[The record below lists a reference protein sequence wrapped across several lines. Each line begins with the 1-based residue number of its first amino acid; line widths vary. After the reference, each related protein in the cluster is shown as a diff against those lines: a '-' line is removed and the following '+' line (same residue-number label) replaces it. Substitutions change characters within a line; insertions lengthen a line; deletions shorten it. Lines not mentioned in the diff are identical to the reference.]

1 MPKRRTSV
9 GLAVSLIAFTGVPSL
24 HAQEAA
30 APTGPCRT
38 VTCHIHVVWGPEG
51 MPTRHDRRYGV
62 VGEFESRTVR
72 HLESAGLRFV
82 VADSRTTLTFTLRPK
97 VVRAMCDVM
106 SGTGTDMSCQMI
118 SEVEVEVHNPDPAV
132 KVPRSMRI
140 RNRCGDDQLTD
151 VAKFSEYSA
160 GMIAYELSL
169 DPKRKRPT
177 NRC

>member
-1 MPKRRTSV
+1 MTQLRTAV
-9 GLAVSLIAFTGVPSL
+9 ALAVSVIAFTGATPL
-24 HAQEAA
+24 KAQEEPPPA
-30 APTGPCRT
+30 GPCRT
-38 VTCHIHVVWGPEG
+38 ITCHIHVVWGPEG

-62 VGEFESRTVR
+62 VGEFESRMVR

-82 VADSRTTLTFTLRPK
+82 VADSKTTLTFTLRPK

-106 SGTGTDMSCQMI
+106 SGTDTDMSCQMI

-132 KVPRSMRI
+132 KVSRSMRI

-151 VAKFSEYSA
+151 IAKFSEYSA